1 MNLEKFLYQLRKKNN
16 ELYIAR
22 LSLSSNSPLQ
32 LKRIGDS
39 EWSEVSPWDQEQN
52 KTVPCSDW
60 LDQNHMKNHLCVNGI
75 QNYVL

>member
-22 LSLSSNSPLQ
+22 ISLSSNNPLQ
-32 LKRIGDS
+32 LKRLEDY
-39 EWSEVSPWDQEQN
+39 EWSEVSPWDEEAGS
-52 KTVPCSDW
+52 TVPCSDW
-60 LDQNHMKNHLCVNGI
+60 LEQNMMKNHLYTHGI